1 MFKIEDE
8 PLDDD
13 YKTKVTNEMENITI
27 DDINIFLKKV
37 NDRDLIDFFKE
48 SIDELKS
55 TFYSKFLFDDID
67 NNKLVKGFPVI
78 YKELNLKNFYNIA
91 KTLSH
96 NTKDNKFELLPK
108 KYSSLSEEE
117 MTKML
122 FDAEENKI
130 EDERFKL
137 ISSLRD
143 WLTSLKIQLFELID
157 TKLLNSDE
165 IKELQDLRESI
176 ESDYFS
182 ENIELLSSLVESGK
196 ELIVDLDMS
205 KDVAKQDSDDFA
217 AKLDF

>member
-78 YKELNLKNFYNIA
+78 YKELN
-91 KTLSH
+91 
-96 NTKDNKFELLPK
+96 
-108 KYSSLSEEE
+108 
-117 MTKML
+117 
-122 FDAEENKI
+122 
-130 EDERFKL
+130 
-137 ISSLRD
+137 
-143 WLTSLKIQLFELID
+143 
-157 TKLLNSDE
+157 
-165 IKELQDLRESI
+165 
-176 ESDYFS
+176 
-182 ENIELLSSLVESGK
+182 
-196 ELIVDLDMS
+196 
-205 KDVAKQDSDDFA
+205 
-217 AKLDF
+217 